1 MVYEKKG
8 DATEEGNWR
17 KPEKK
22 RKRREKA
29 SMMVMSA
36 VGFNWKKGFD
46 GITRSR
52 SSLSLSSL
60 LL

>member
-8 DATEEGNWR
+8 DAEEGNWR

-22 RKRREKA
+22 RKKREKA

-36 VGFNWKKGFD
+36 VGFKWKKGFD

-52 SSLSLSSL
+52 SPLSLSSL
-60 LL
+60 FV